1 MVARSRAVAA
11 VRRTRIG
18 VLDVSVVGIG
28 GNNFGTDFFGR
39 PCDQETVTR
48 IVDTALDLGIN
59 FFDTAEEYSITSY
72 LGEGHSEEFL
82 GVALRGRRD
91 EAVIATKFLNISE
104 QEPAQRG
111 AGRIVAAVEASLRRL
126 GTDRIDL
133 LQQHQPD
140 PDTPVEEILQ
150 ALDTLVRDGKVREVG
165 CCNLPADLL
174 DAAAG
179 VAERSGLRPFRSC
192 QVQYNVLE
200 RPSPKVLDAAHRGG
214 VAILPYFPLA
224 NGLLTGK
231 YRRDEP
237 LPADSR
243 LGADGLVSQMLRDG
257 LMARRPPLS
266 DARLGTVER
275 LTSFSEKRGHSLL
288 ELAVSWLAAQPLV
301 GSVLT
306 GVTRP
311 EQVTANAAAAD
322 WKLTSDDL
330 DEVEAIVAAEE
341 SNDGQTPG

>member
-1 MVARSRAVAA
+1 
-11 VRRTRIG
+11 
-18 VLDVSVVGIG
+18 
-28 GNNFGTDFFGR
+28 
-39 PCDQETVTR
+39 
-48 IVDTALDLGIN
+48 
-59 FFDTAEEYSITSY
+59 
-72 LGEGHSEEFL
+72 
-82 GVALRGRRD
+82 
-91 EAVIATKFLNISE
+91 
-104 QEPAQRG
+104 
-111 AGRIVAAVEASLRRL
+111 
-126 GTDRIDL
+126 
-133 LQQHQPD
+133 
-140 PDTPVEEILQ
+140 
-150 ALDTLVRDGKVREVG
+150 
-165 CCNLPADLL
+165 
-174 DAAAG
+174 
-179 VAERSGLRPFRSC
+179 
-192 QVQYNVLE
+192 VLE